1 MRLDAARLKGCFG
14 SCFRLKLLPEV
25 QGVPPPR
32 ASNNPPLGGF
42 FRFWRSLYRPV
53 DPGSSPL
60 ILKTWNFSPLSRSA
74 ARSPHSPDLRS
85 RRADRPEGADRGG
98 NREVSGGVAPLNK
111 ATEPRDREAGES
123 LCVALL
129 STSFN
134 HGRDTASPRS
144 RDLDLGQELL
154 RG

>member
-14 SCFRLKLLPEV
+14 SCFRQKLLPEV

-32 ASNNPPLGGF
+32 ASEEPASRRV

-74 ARSPHSPDLRS
+74 ARSPFSRS
-85 RRADRPEGADRGG
+85 EAAAQTVPKGRIEQGATESFGGRSTPEQG
-98 NREVSGGVAPLNK
+98 P
-111 ATEPRDREAGES
+111 EPRDREAEKS
-123 LCVALL
+123 LWPAVHH
-129 STSFN
+129 STM
-134 HGRDTASPRS
+134 GGILQA
-144 RDLDLGQELL
+144 LDLGQELL